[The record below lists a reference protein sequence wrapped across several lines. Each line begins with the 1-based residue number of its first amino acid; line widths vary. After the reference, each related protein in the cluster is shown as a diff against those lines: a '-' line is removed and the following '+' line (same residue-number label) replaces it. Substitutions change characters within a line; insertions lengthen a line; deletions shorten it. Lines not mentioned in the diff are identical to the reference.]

1 MSALK
6 FIHCSDIHLG
16 RQRLG
21 GKLPDDDFAK
31 ALDYIVQYALE
42 QRVDG
47 LLLAGDLYDSPN
59 IQPPILRQATTCL
72 LPLQEA
78 NIPVFAIE
86 GNHDRATVTGETHT
100 WVRYLNDIGLLH
112 LLTIPFQAEGP
123 VLTPW
128 DEKTRRGSYIDYKG
142 VRIVGAGYLGAGTIK
157 RARLIW
163 EAMTQWPKDSVRATV
178 MLLHAGPDYM
188 VQEGGG
194 FAKETLE
201 FLHQQVDYLALG
213 HIHKPLNHGGWAL
226 NPGSPEHVRLEESRY
241 DGQPRGMALVEIDPT
256 AINPLQRAE
265 ILNVPKRR
273 VISLR
278 YDCSPHG
285 NKTKRAMDGIQRD
298 LSSLLKE
305 AGAGPEDAVRLELT
319 GAVNLGRIRLDTD
332 ALASYLEEDLPV
344 LAVEINSG
352 ALQLANSEGLEA
364 QGAAAVPTRE
374 ALERAAIYDLVLHN
388 PLVGLEEQANIL
400 AGLFHQFKEDV
411 RSQVG
416 YQEIRERLNSSGL
429 VERLVQ
435 EALAEQPR
443 RAVATAKEGED

>member
-1 MSALK
+1 MSVLK
-6 FIHCSDIHLG
+6 LIHCSDIHLG

-21 GKLPDDDFAK
+21 GKLPAADFAK
-31 ALDYIVQYALE
+31 ALDHIVQFALE

-47 LLLAGDLYDSPN
+47 LLLAGDLYDSPH
-59 IQPPILRQATTCL
+59 IQPPILRQATSCL

-78 NIPVFAIE
+78 KIPVFAIE

-112 LLTIPFQAEGP
+112 LLTIPFRAEGP

-163 EAMTQWPKDSVRATV
+163 QAMAQWPRETAGATI

-241 DGQPRGMALVEIDPT
+241 DGRPRGMALVEIDPT
-256 AINPLQRAE
+256 ASKPLQRAE

-278 YDCSPHG
+278 YDCSPHS
-285 NKTKRAMDGIQRD
+285 NKTKRAMDGIQKDVSEQLR
-298 LSSLLKE
+298 E
-305 AGAGPEDAVRLELT
+305 IGAGPEDAVRLELI
-319 GAVNLGRIRLDTD
+319 GAVNLARIRLDTD
-332 ALASYLEEDLPV
+332 VLASFLEENLPV

-352 ALQLANSEGLEA
+352 ALQLANSEGLANQET
-364 QGAAAVPTRE
+364 AVLASRE
-374 ALERAAIYDLVLHN
+374 AIEREAIYDLIVHN
-388 PLVGLEEQANIL
+388 PLEGLEEQAELL
-400 AGLFHQFKEDV
+400 AKLFHQFKEDV
-411 RSQVG
+411 RNQRG
-416 YQEIRERLNSSGL
+416 YQEIRERLDSSGL
-429 VERLVQ
+429 VERLMQ
-435 EALAEQPR
+435 EALAEQSR
-443 RAVATAKEGED
+443 CAVAMAKEGEG

>member
-31 ALDYIVQYALE
+31 ALSYIVQFALE
-42 QRVDG
+42 HRVDG

-59 IQPPILRQATTCL
+59 IQPPILQQATNCL
-72 LPLQEA
+72 LPLKEA
-78 NIPVFAIE
+78 KIPVFAIE

-100 WVRYLNDIGLLH
+100 WVRYLNDIGLIH

-163 EAMTQWPKDSVRATV
+163 EAMDQWPKDTVGATV

-201 FLHQQVDYLALG
+201 FLHQRVDYLALG
-213 HIHKPLNHGGWAL
+213 HIHKPLNHGGWAI

-241 DGQPRGMALVEIDPT
+241 DGQPRGMAVLEIDPM
-256 AINPLQRAE
+256 AEKPLQRAD
-265 ILNVPKRR
+265 ILGVPKRR

-298 LSSLLKE
+298 IANLLQE
-305 AGAGPEDAVRLELT
+305 VAAGPADAVRLELI
-319 GAVNLGRIRLDTD
+319 GSVNLGRIRLDTD
-332 ALASYLEEDLPV
+332 ALAAYLEENLPV

-352 ALQLANSEGLEA
+352 GLHLASGESMMA
-364 QGAAAVPTRE
+364 QAADTMPTRE
-374 ALERAAIYDLVLHN
+374 AIERAAIYDLVLN
-388 PLVGLEEQANIL
+388 SPLSGLEDQADLL

-411 RSQVG
+411 RNQVG
-416 YQEIRERLNSSGL
+416 YQEIRERLNNSTL
-429 VERLVQ
+429 VEHLVE
-435 EALAEQPR
+435 EALAERPER
-443 RAVATAKEGED
+443 SVATAKDGEG

>member
-1 MSALK
+1 MAALK

-31 ALDYIVQYALE
+31 ALGYIVQYALE

-86 GNHDRATVTGETHT
+86 GNHDRATITGETHT

-163 EAMTQWPKDSVRATV
+163 ETMAQWPKDVAGATV

-298 LSSLLKE
+298 LSNLLKE
-305 AGAGPEDAVRLELT
+305 TGAGPEDAVRLELT

-332 ALASYLEEDLPV
+332 ALASFLEESLPV

-352 ALQLANSEGLEA
+352 ALQLTNGEDIAA
-364 QGAAAVPTRE
+364 QGAAAVASRE
-374 ALERAAIYDLVLHN
+374 AIERAAIYDLVLNN
-388 PLVGLEEQANIL
+388 PLVGLEEQADLL

-411 RSQVG
+411 RNQVG
-416 YQEIRERLNSSGL
+416 YQEIRERLNNSGL
-429 VERLVQ
+429 VEPLVD
-435 EALAEQPR
+435 EVLAEQPR
-443 RAVATAKEGED
+443 RAVATAKEGDS